1 MSRPCR
7 PCRRS
12 APAVLALAI
21 LLALAP
27 ASVPAAAQQP
37 ADEGPPPRELGRV
50 DFPVPATG
58 AAAAWFERGLLLLHS
73 FEYGDAARAF
83 RRAREIEPG
92 FALAH
97 WGEAMT
103 HNHPLWREQDRAAAR
118 AALERLA
125 PTLEVRRAK
134 AETERGKAYLDA
146 VETLYGDGPKAR
158 RDTLYARA
166 MERLAERF
174 PDDEDAEA
182 FYALSL
188 LGLSQGDRDVP
199 TYMRAGAIALRLFG
213 EHPRHPGAAHYAIH
227 AFDDPTHAPLGLEAA
242 RVYGDLAPGAAH
254 ARHMTSHIFL
264 ALGMWEEVVAANE
277 AASRTTGE
285 DRGYGGEHYPCGHY
299 AEWLTYGYLQ
309 QGRRGD
315 ARALVEGCRRL
326 MGQEGR
332 LGSVARMRALYLVDS
347 RAWDGAVAGLA
358 LDPDRLSP
366 WWRAADRFADGL
378 TAARGGET
386 SGARD
391 ALRSLEA
398 GGEGL
403 PAADD
408 PRLRILAAQLRAA
421 LALAEGRGEEALAA
435 ARKAADLEADRPVPF
450 GPPSTFL
457 PPRELEGE
465 VLMELGRADA
475 AARAFRLALERTPRR
490 ARSLLG
496 LARAASAA
504 GRTAEASGAYAEL
517 AALWEGADE
526 GWPGAGEARRWVA
539 DHDAAEVA
547 GGAGVP

>member
-1 MSRPCR
+1 MSRSCR
-7 PCRRS
+7 PS
-12 APAVLALAI
+12 ALVLPVAVL
-21 LLALAP
+21 LLTFGATP
-27 ASVPAAAQQP
+27 VPVAAQEE
-37 ADEGPPPRELGRV
+37 ADEPPPRELGRV
-50 DFPVPATG
+50 DFPVPASG
-58 AAAAWFERGLLLLHS
+58 PAAAWFERGLLLLHS
-73 FEYGDAARAF
+73 FEYGDAEAAF
-83 RRAREIEPG
+83 RRASEADPD

-118 AALERLA
+118 AALDRLA
-125 PTLEVRRAK
+125 PTPEARRAK

-146 VETLYGDGPKAR
+146 VETLYGEGPKAR

-166 MERLAERF
+166 MEGLADRF

-182 FYALSL
+182 FHALSL

-199 TYMRAGAIALRLFG
+199 TYMRAGAVALRLFG

-264 ALGMWEEVVAANE
+264 ALGMWEDVVAANE
-277 AASRTTGE
+277 AASRTTAA
-285 DRGYGGEHYPCGHY
+285 DRSYGGEHFPCGHY

-315 ARALVEGCRRL
+315 ARALADGCRRL

-332 LGSVARMRALYLVDS
+332 LGSVARMRALYLVDA
-347 RAWDGAVAGLA
+347 RAWDGAMADLA

-366 WWRAADRFADGL
+366 WWRAVDRFADGL
-378 TAARGGET
+378 AAARRGQVD
-386 SGARD
+386 GARD

-403 PAADD
+403 PTADD
-408 PRLRILAAQLRAA
+408 PRLRILATQLRAA
-421 LALAEGRGEEALAA
+421 LALVEGRGEEALAT
-435 ARKAADLEADRPVPF
+435 AREAADLEAERPVPF

-465 VLMELGRADA
+465 ILLELGRADE
-475 AARAFRLALERTPRR
+475 AARAYRLALERTPRR

-504 GRTAEASGAYAEL
+504 GRTADASAAYAEL

-526 GWPGAGEARRWVA
+526 GWPGAGEVRRRAA
-539 DHDAAEVA
+539 DHHVPEVA
-547 GGAGVP
+547 GGGVP